1 MCGTMVNCCKKEG
14 CLYELDKDMDRSVRD
29 HHPVGTGYRI
39 LGSDNSCFAD
49 RDLDE
54 CCILGHA
61 TEKTGLSQT
70 GATSLCQ
77 ERIRQNKK
85 PAVSRF
91 FALVPTVCCGRFFI
105 PGIPDGLELSV
116 PVLHPDIFLQ
126 DTLPC
131 SDSYPDNFR
140 SLLGTRPEHL
150 PDTGG

>member
-85 PAVSRF
+85 TGCQPVFCVSTNS
-91 FALVPTVCCGRFFI
+91 L
-105 PGIPDGLELSV
+105 L
-116 PVLHPDIFLQ
+116 
-126 DTLPC
+126 
-131 SDSYPDNFR
+131 R
-140 SLLGTRPEHL
+140 SLFYSGYTRRSGVICSSTSSRYFPARYFAIFRFISR
-150 PDTGG
+150 